1 MRSCGG
7 GLVWLLAYTTCSFIA
22 GCVLVMFYRGIRTA
36 ALLGISVVAIALL
49 VQSSWD
55 WACSWLRAAA
65 LFSSNSVSV
74 GT

>member
-1 MRSCGG
+1 M
-7 GLVWLLAYTTCSFIA
+7 VWLLANTTCSFIA

-36 ALLGISVVAIALL
+36 ALLGISVVAVALL